1 MGKLNTNDA
10 VGNVLH
16 GAVYVAVYGSV
27 DGSVWRSVDWAVDGT
42 VWLAVYRVVRRA
54 EDEAAKED
62 PDHPALDDLLRPIE
76 AEA

>member
-16 GAVYVAVYGSV
+16 GAVYVAVY
-27 DGSVWRSVDWAVDGT
+27 
-42 VWLAVYRVVRRA
+42 RVVRRA

-62 PDHPALDDLLRPIE
+62 PLHPALDDLLRPIE